1 MNLEHGCEHG
11 HNRSFSIRCIQ
22 EKELFS
28 IGQTTWRIS
37 HLALS
42 CFSNKKLDWS
52 KVLFWTKF
60 TIETRLQGPERVW
73 LALFLHF
80 FQPFFPPIQVKRQQM
95 HEYNR
100 SCVWITVNSRDILDW
115 ITPRRFEWWLKG
127 RKGNS
132 KVVFLPTCA
141 RERGWQG
148 EMLWFVTKSNQ
159 INYSSLVFS
168 IDRIRVSCC

>member
-1 MNLEHGCEHG
+1 
-11 HNRSFSIRCIQ
+11 
-22 EKELFS
+22 
-28 IGQTTWRIS
+28 
-37 HLALS
+37 
-42 CFSNKKLDWS
+42 
-52 KVLFWTKF
+52 
-60 TIETRLQGPERVW
+60 
-73 LALFLHF
+73 
-80 FQPFFPPIQVKRQQM
+80 M

-100 SCVWITVNSRDILDW
+100 SCAWITVNSRDILDW

>member
-1 MNLEHGCEHG
+1 MWC
-11 HNRSFSIRCIQ
+11 RSFSIRCIQ

-37 HLALS
+37 HLAFLW
-42 CFSNKKLDWS
+42 FSNKKLDWS
-52 KVLFWTKF
+52 TVLWWTKF
-60 TIETRLQGPERVW
+60 TIETRLQGRARVW
-73 LALFLHF
+73 LSLFLHL

-100 SCVWITVNSRDILDW
+100 SCAWMTVNSRDIVNTIWLDW
-115 ITPRRFEWWLKG
+115 IAPGRFEWWLEG

-141 RERGWQG
+141 RERGWQVRRDV
-148 EMLWFVTKSNQ
+148 MVRNKIKSNQ
-159 INYSSLVFS
+159 LLLARFFN
-168 IDRIRVSCC
+168 R